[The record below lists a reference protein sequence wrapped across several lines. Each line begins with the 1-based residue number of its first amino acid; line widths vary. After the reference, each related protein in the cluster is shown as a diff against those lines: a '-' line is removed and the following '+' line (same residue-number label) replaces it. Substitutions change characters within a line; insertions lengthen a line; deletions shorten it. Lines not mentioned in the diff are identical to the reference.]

1 LTQNQF
7 LKKYKGKEFYI
18 DRVEIDETPVSMVKV
33 DNKALP
39 MNETDLFWT
48 LYQESE
54 TVFSD
59 PNLEIVKF

>member
-1 LTQNQF
+1 MTQNQF